1 MNNNNGYLGPL
12 GLIEIVRAG
21 LSAVDYHWP
30 SHSYKSY
37 LTKIPHKLN
46 ISHHRYEFSIT
57 LLFTKNYIVH
67 NKRNIKDY
75 YYLQDLEIY
84 SIISNK

>member
-30 SHSYKSY
+30 SHSSKSY
-37 LTKIPHKLN
+37 LTKILHKLN

-57 LLFTKNYIVH
+57 L
-67 NKRNIKDY
+67 
-75 YYLQDLEIY
+75 
-84 SIISNK
+84 

>member
-30 SHSYKSY
+30 SHSSKSY
-37 LTKIPHKLN
+37 LTKILHKLN

-67 NKRNIKDY
+67 NKRSIKD
-75 YYLQDLEIY
+75 YYLQDLEKFFYNI
-84 SIISNK
+84 K